1 MLDPKYAMINMNSVD
16 KKVTRQFLDHL
27 LTAAFKEREARRQSV
42 KHKVSLDEAISS
54 ELSFSMRSELTVSDT
69 SEGYPVP
76 SKMIR
81 ISVLT
86 RKRDVEGSLDN
97 TAAVTDVETQD
108 ERDETSTQA
117 IEQTTK
123 IRSLQTKAWKTRTQ
137 KWPSLKAMKQN
148 P

>member
-1 MLDPKYAMINMNSVD
+1 MNSVD
-16 KKVTRQFLDHL
+16 KNVTRQFLDHL
-27 LTAAFKEREARRQSV
+27 LAFKEREA
-42 KHKVSLDEAISS
+42 K
-54 ELSFSMRSELTVSDT
+54 LSFSMRSELTVSDT